1 MRKFKK
7 FIINKNV
14 QLKDKDHKKSSFN
27 SNKIQ
32 DKPNKEYKKAGQ
44 STTIPSRPKYFG
56 FQGCGHI
63 KPECP
68 TYLKSISKRKSLTT
82 TLSGTKPNTNSNNG
96 Q

>member
-1 MRKFKK
+1 M
-7 FIINKNV
+7 
-14 QLKDKDHKKSSFN
+14 QLKDKDSKKFSFN

-32 DKPNKEYKKAGQ
+32 DKSNKEYKKADQ
-44 STTIPSRPKYFG
+44 STTIPSKPKYFG

-68 TYLKSISKRKSLTT
+68 TYLKSISKSKSLAT
-82 TLSGTKPNTNSNNG
+82 TLSGTESNTNSNSG